1 MLLNGD
7 LDEYCEHKAEEDE
20 DNTTTK
26 ETYIEKYKESW
37 ATDIDHIAI
46 DNNTITYTDANGNIR
61 SAEYTYAGYSVKESD
76 DGSLSVRYQ
85 FESKS
90 NEAPKYV
97 QFNDHGFKPGKVEH
111 FHIYF
116 GDESFE
122 ALMNSKIN
130 PYFVPSAFGTEEVL
144 DSLMEHSH
152 SHSHEAHSDEHVW
165 LSLKNAKVLYQ
176 VIADKIAEV
185 DPDNKNV
192 YSKNA
197 ETYIAKLSELDTKYK
212 AVVNSATKKTVL
224 FGDRFPFRY
233 LVDDYNLDY
242 YAAFS
247 GCSAETEASFET
259 IIFLSNKVDD
269 LGLNTVLTIDGTQ
282 HKIAETIVS
291 NTKSKN
297 QQVLTMDSMQST
309 TSDDVKNGTTYL
321 YVMEQNLEVLK
332 EALK

>member
-1 MLLNGD
+1 M
-7 LDEYCEHKAEEDE
+7 
-20 DNTTTK
+20 
-26 ETYIEKYKESW
+26 
-37 ATDIDHIAI
+37 
-46 DNNTITYTDANGNIR
+46 
-61 SAEYTYAGYSVKESD
+61 
-76 DGSLSVRYQ
+76 SVRYQ
-85 FESKS
+85 FETKS

-97 QFNDHGFKPGKVEH
+97 QFNDHGFKPDEVEH

-122 ALMNSKIN
+122 ALMDSKTN
-130 PYFVPSAFGTEEVL
+130 PYFVPSAFETEEVL

-152 SHSHEAHSDEHVW
+152 SHEGESDEHVW
-165 LSLKNAKVLYQ
+165 LSLKNAKVLCQ
-176 VIADKIAEV
+176 AISDKIAEV
-185 DPDNKNV
+185 DPDNKNE
-192 YSKNA
+192 YSTNA
-197 ETYIAKLSELDTKYK
+197 ETYIAKLSELDAKYK
-212 AVVNSATKKTVL
+212 AVVDSATKKTVL

-291 NTKSKN
+291 NTKSNN

-321 YVMEQNLEVLK
+321 SIMEQNLEVLK
-332 EALK
+332 DTLK